1 MKFLVVWEL
10 ISGNDSCINSNNVMV
25 GSWKVIVEKFLVP
38 RQLRRRVARD
48 ILHVSEVNGLGLA

>member
-25 GSWKVIVEKFLVP
+25 GSWKVIVEKFPVP

-48 ILHVSEVNGLGLA
+48 ILHVSEIN

>member
-25 GSWKVIVEKFLVP
+25 GSWKVIVEKFPVP

-48 ILHVSEVNGLGLA
+48 ILHVREVN